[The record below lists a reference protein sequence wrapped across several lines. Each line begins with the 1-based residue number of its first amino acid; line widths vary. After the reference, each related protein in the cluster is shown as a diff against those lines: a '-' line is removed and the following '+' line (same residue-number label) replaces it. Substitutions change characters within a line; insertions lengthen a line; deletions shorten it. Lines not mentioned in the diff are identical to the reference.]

1 MGLMPKSHG
10 VLSMGLIENIL
21 LHGSLAGILLILY
34 LLPIMRFLDPRIW
47 AFSDYPKAITESVE
61 PQTKRERK
69 IAAGTGVPFIILMI
83 VFPLIS
89 TLIFESVSGG
99 VVSLLDAFL
108 NSFGV
113 LMIGN
118 LADWLLLDMII
129 VGTWTPDWVI
139 IPGTESM
146 RDTAYKDFRVEHTKG
161 HVYGTI
167 GMAIISLVIAWV
179 VVSF

>member
-1 MGLMPKSHG
+1 MGL
-10 VLSMGLIENIL
+10 LENIL
-21 LHGSLAGILLILY
+21 LHGSLAGLLLILY
-34 LLPIMRFLDPRIW
+34 LLPIMRFLSPRIW
-47 AFSDYPKAITESVE
+47 AFSDYPKVITEAVE
-61 PQTKRERK
+61 PQTEKERR
-69 IAAGTGVPFIILMI
+69 IALVTGLPFIFLML
-83 VFPLIS
+83 VYPLVS

-99 VVSLLDAFL
+99 AISLLDAFL

-118 LADWLLLDMII
+118 LADYLLLDMII

-146 RDTAYKDFRVEHTKG
+146 KETAYKDFRIEHTKG

-167 GMAIISLVIAWV
+167 GMAILSLVIAV
-179 VVSF
+179 VVVML